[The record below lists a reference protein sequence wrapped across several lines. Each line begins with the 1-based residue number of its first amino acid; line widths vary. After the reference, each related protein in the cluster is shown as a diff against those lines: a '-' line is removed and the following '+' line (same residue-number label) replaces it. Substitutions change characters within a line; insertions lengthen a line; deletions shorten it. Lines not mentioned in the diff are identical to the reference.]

1 MKRINLRPYIQRLK
15 KKFRLTIFNEST
27 LENFFSLRASLMD
40 GLFMVASAFILFF
53 FFSWF
58 LLVHTPLRAFLP
70 QDLDPGMR
78 KALVQQAIRVDSLSN
93 ALEQQA
99 EYLMVVKAVMA
110 DQLPI
115 DSIRADKGKI
125 LMDSTART
133 KLKLL
138 TASNREMNFR
148 EDFEETE
155 KYNLSILGSEKEK
168 KEVLYHS
175 PLKGRIVSH
184 FNAKLKH
191 PGIRIETS
199 GIQSALAV
207 LPGTVLFAGYTS
219 DYEYVLQIQHA
230 NNVVSVY
237 KFNTELLKKQGDK
250 VRAGESVAIV
260 GSNPARSGVAFME
273 FELWQS
279 GISLNPEEYI
289 VF

>member
-1 MKRINLRPYIQRLK
+1 MKRINLRPYFIRLK

-53 FFSWF
+53 IFSWF
-58 LLVHTPLRAFLP
+58 LLVHTPLRVFLP

-78 KALVQQAIRVDSLSN
+78 KTLVQQAIRVDSLAN
-93 ALEQQA
+93 ALDQQA
-99 EYLMVVKAVMA
+99 DYLIVVKAIMA
-110 DQLPI
+110 GELPL

-125 LMDSTART
+125 LMDSAART

-138 TASNREMNFR
+138 TASKREINFR

-155 KYNLSILGSEKEK
+155 KYNLSILSSEKEK
-168 KEVLYHS
+168 KEILFHP

-184 FNAKLKH
+184 FNPKLKQH
-191 PGIRIETS
+191 GIRIEVS
-199 GIQSALAV
+199 GIQSSLSVLA
-207 LPGTVLFAGYTS
+207 GTVVFAGYTS
-219 DYEYVLQIQHA
+219 DYEYVIQIQHA
-230 NNVVSVY
+230 NDVVSVY

-250 VRAGESVAIV
+250 VRAGESIGIV
-260 GSNPARSGVAFME
+260 GSNPARNGVAYLE
-273 FELWQS
+273 FELWQR
-279 GISLNPEEYI
+279 GIPLNPEEYI